1 MIPGLGLLLALVSR
15 RQHNQA
21 AESQLRRELL
31 AHQRRQ
37 LLHAQIPD
45 LDTARHAFGSHFDS
59 LHQLL
64 VHHNPAG
71 LGPDAAASPLYP
83 ELARTLLYQL
93 PKAATPEQ
101 RFGLLQ
107 QEIYLWFGREV
118 RPPKPDDALTQAFET
133 WQQKSYRQVNQVA
146 WP

>member
-15 RQHNQA
+15 RQRNRA
-21 AESQLRRELL
+21 DENQLRRELL

-45 LDTARHAFGSHFDS
+45 LDTTRHTFGPRFDS

-64 VHHNPAG
+64 VRHDPAG
-71 LGPDAAASPLYP
+71 LGPDAPASPLYP

-93 PKAATPEQ
+93 PKTATPGQ
-101 RFGLLQ
+101 RLGLLQ
-107 QEIYLWFGREV
+107 QEVYLWFGREV
-118 RPPKPDDALTQAFET
+118 RPPAPDDALTQAFEA
-133 WQQKSYRQVNQVA
+133 WQQSGADQADQAARI
-146 WP
+146 